1 MKRFMYII
9 HIVSETIPTAE
20 KKLLDLLF
28 LGVIS
33 LRTTILG
40 KIFAYFFTFY
50 KTFPSSQLKRDQI
63 IFTREWMYELPQELP
78 RTFSPM
84 GGPECQGSYRRWAG
98 LSTHTRKTKEFG
110 REIRKYWENS
120 WRPSNW
126 LPVLSRPTEGQIL
139 TVVLY

>member
-33 LRTTILG
+33 LQTTILG

-63 IFTREWMYELPQELP
+63 IFTREWMYQKSC
-78 RTFSPM
+78 RGHF
-84 GGPECQGSYRRWAG
+84 RRWAG
-98 LSTHTRKTKEFG
+98 LSVKGVIANGRVWAPNTRKKKEFG

-120 WRPSNW
+120 WRASNRW
-126 LPVLSRPTEGQIL
+126 PVPSRPTKEQIL

>member
-33 LRTTILG
+33 SKTTILG

-63 IFTREWMYELPQELP
+63 IFTREWVYELPQELP

-98 LSTHTRKTKEFG
+98 LSAHTIRIDGQYPTGLPKGKFWQLYYISCNTSCNTAKTQ
-110 REIRKYWENS
+110 
-120 WRPSNW
+120 
-126 LPVLSRPTEGQIL
+126 L
-139 TVVLY
+139 